1 MIGLSSTLR
10 IAATAPFP
18 VGSRLVMFTD
28 GLVERRDRP
37 FEVGIEQIAASLTT
51 LANGLMPS
59 DLTDALLDALL
70 ERGTAEDDIAILVIR
85 HVA

>member
-1 MIGLSSTLR
+1 
-10 IAATAPFP
+10 
-18 VGSRLVMFTD
+18 MFTD

-51 LANGLMPS
+51 LATGLVPI

-70 ERGTAEDDIAILVIR
+70 DSGRAEDDVAILVIR

>member
-1 MIGLSSTLR
+1 
-10 IAATAPFP
+10 
-18 VGSRLVMFTD
+18 VMFTD

-37 FEVGIEQIAASLTT
+37 FEDGIEQIAASLST
-51 LANGLMPS
+51 LATGLIPS

-70 ERGTAEDDIAILVIR
+70 DDGRAEDDVAILVIR